1 VFVGGASFSFGRV
14 LKNFGSHL
22 EFGGAQR
29 LDWCSL
35 EVFRSIGCACV
46 HIPTFASF
54 NFWSV
59 LGGAFGALEEF

>member
-1 VFVGGASFSFGRV
+1 MFVGGASFSYGGFLEALFEALKEFV
-14 LKNFGSHL
+14 KNFGGHL

-46 HIPTFASF
+46 HIPT
-54 NFWSV
+54 
-59 LGGAFGALEEF
+59 L